1 MFGGFMVGNQIRELR
16 IKKKLKRTDLAKL
29 LNVSGAT
36 ISMWENGQR
45 RPDIEKLA
53 EIAKLFNVTIDWLV
67 DSTDASFELKLPKT
81 ENTITI
87 MGRNGT
93 FKTYVVDDSQ
103 IKTLRTFTDTL
114 IGSEGDNNDR

>member
-1 MFGGFMVGNQIRELR
+1 MVGNQIRELR

>member
-1 MFGGFMVGNQIRELR
+1 MVGQRISELR
-16 IKKKLKRTDLAKL
+16 RKRNLKRTDLATL

-45 RPDIEKLA
+45 RPDIDKLL
-53 EIAKLFNVTIDWLV
+53 EIAKFFNVTIDWLLN
-67 DSTDASFELKLPKT
+67 STETSVELKLPKT

-103 IKTLRTFTDTL
+103 IKALRTFADTL
-114 IGSEGDNNDR
+114 IGSEGDNSDR